1 MTVVDLLRTHV
12 EELPRAYADHMPGGL
27 PLPTRCPG
35 MAHVLEWAIPGVIAI
50 CKEAEHLGC
59 VWKVVLR
66 RGAVH
71 ASLVAEWSLTA
82 RALAEELIAR
92 TRAGDLMVTS
102 ANHEVARLHAELLVA
117 SEIAAVAESAAPAI
131 AGELIAPIHPGDLTV
146 MAPDDEAGGP
156 GAEPVDA
163 SGIAA
168 VAESAAPAIAGE
180 LIAPIHPGDLTVM
193 APDDEAG
200 GPGAEPVDAS
210 GIAAVAEPAAPAK
223 RPRPALGRTG
233 LPRPSSWGTYFTT
246 TRVLGGHPEDQPG
259 RREELNALAVM
270 LDPRDGTLAGAIN
283 VSQWLITQV
292 MDKGRPVSTDIAS
305 RVHALLRA
313 SG

>member
-12 EELPRAYADHMPGGL
+12 EELPRAYADHLPGGL

-50 CKEAEHLGC
+50 CKDAEHLGC

-82 RALAEELIAR
+82 RALAGELISR

-102 ANHEVARLHAELLVA
+102 ANDEVACLRNELADLKNCHVESGCAASPFVEPRAADALQNAELLVA
-117 SEIAAVAESAAPAI
+117 SEIAAPAI

-146 MAPDDEAGGP
+146 MAPDDGAGGP
-156 GAEPVDA
+156 GAEPVD
-163 SGIAA
+163 G
-168 VAESAAPAIAGE
+168 
-180 LIAPIHPGDLTVM
+180 
-193 APDDEAG
+193 
-200 GPGAEPVDAS
+200 S

-223 RPRPALGRTG
+223 RPRPALGRSTG

-246 TRVLGGHPEDQPG
+246 TRVLAGHPEDQPE

-283 VSQWLITQV
+283 VSQWLITQI
-292 MDKGRPVSTDIAS
+292 MDKGRPVSTDIAQ
-305 RVHALLRA
+305 RVHALLLARL
-313 SG
+313 

>member
-168 VAESAAPAIAGE
+168 VAE
-180 LIAPIHPGDLTVM
+180 
-193 APDDEAG
+193 
-200 GPGAEPVDAS
+200 
-210 GIAAVAEPAAPAK
+210 PAAPAK

>member
-12 EELPRAYADHMPGGL
+12 QELPRAYADHLPEGL
-27 PLPTRCPG
+27 PLPTKCPG

-50 CKEAEHLGC
+50 CKDAEHLGC

-82 RALAEELIAR
+82 RALAEELISR
-92 TRAGDLMVTS
+92 TRAGDLVVTS
-102 ANHEVARLHAELLVA
+102 SNDEVARLRTELADLKNCHVESGCAASPFVEPRAADALQNAELLA
-117 SEIAAVAESAAPAI
+117 SREIAAGDGASVPALAEV
-131 AGELIAPIHPGDLTV
+131 LIALTQSGDLTV
-146 MAPDDEAGGP
+146 MAPDDRAGGP
-156 GAEPVDA
+156 GAEPVAA

-168 VAESAAPAIAGE
+168 VAGLSA
-180 LIAPIHPGDLTVM
+180 T
-193 APDDEAG
+193 
-200 GPGAEPVDAS
+200 
-210 GIAAVAEPAAPAK
+210 AK
-223 RPRPALGRTG
+223 RPPTALARTG
-233 LPRPSSWGTYFTT
+233 SARPSNWGNYFTT
-246 TRVLGGHPEDQPG
+246 TRLLVGHPESQTERWD
-259 RREELNALAVM
+259 EINALAVM

-283 VSQWLITQV
+283 VSQWLITQI
-292 MDKGRPVSTDIAS
+292 MDKGRPVSTDIAR